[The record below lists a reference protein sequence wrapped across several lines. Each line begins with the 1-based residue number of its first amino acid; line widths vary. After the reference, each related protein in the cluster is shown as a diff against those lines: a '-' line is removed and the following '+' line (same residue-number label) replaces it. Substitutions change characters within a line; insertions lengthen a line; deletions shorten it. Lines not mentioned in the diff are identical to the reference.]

1 MKDYGTNND
10 VVKLVDDKKPEDK
23 KDETTVN
30 ILTNNKGSFGIS
42 PKEIQAI
49 INKYDIRN
57 FVEEVEHLDS
67 IGGNQGIEK
76 LLKTSITSG
85 ISNDEVEKKERLD
98 IYGTN
103 AIEQE
108 PLPHCCEYVWE
119 ALGDMMLRIL
129 IVAGIL
135 QIAIGASPLV
145 EHPEKEWVE
154 GMSIIVAVLV
164 VVTVGSL
171 TNYTKEKKFKE
182 LNDRN
187 SNMIRITIK
196 RNGES
201 FECSPDDILV
211 GDLVKISTGSI
222 VPSDGILISTE
233 GQVKLEE
240 SSLTGESDLIDKE
253 PIESCMA
260 KSKEWT
266 GKDSDKHSIPSPM
279 IFSGTQVKEGN
290 GWFLAFAVGVS
301 SKKGQI
307 QQQVQ
312 QNMENEDSK
321 TPLEAKLDK
330 IASDIG
336 WFGIFASVLTLI
348 SLLIRFGITYQEQ
361 KKAYDEYLLDP
372 VEGQQVSNPKK
383 TISSEILGI
392 ILLCIAIIVVAIPE
406 GLPLAVTLS
415 LAFSIN
421 KMMDDQNLV
430 RKMHACETMGG
441 ANYICSDKT
450 GTLTANLM
458 NIFKVFNGSTI
469 VDTKEVTSNKDN
481 RLESSTLFSE
491 KYYDLF
497 SRSIACNVQMTV
509 TEAELIID
517 PSKTDLAFA
526 NFLHNFS
533 TNLYP
538 IQSKYRVNTNDVKR
552 IAFSSQR
559 KKMSTILS
567 HSDFPTG
574 HRIIM
579 KGAAEQVLKCC
590 TNYVDPE
597 TLALSTISDEDVHK
611 INNIIIGMA
620 SETLRTICVA
630 YKDISESEV
639 NNFNNKDDKGNNLV
653 ENSGFTMICIVGIK
667 DTLREG
673 VTDAIQKCHT
683 AGINVVMVTGDL
695 KDTAIAISKECGI
708 WNLSQGAEI
717 PENYSLTGEDFFK
730 RIGGIECEICN
741 KDIADCACPK
751 TKRDA
756 LEKNIDFEK
765 IQSQRIKD
773 MKEFKNIVKDLR
785 VLARSRPLDKYALVM
800 GLRKLDNVVAVTGD
814 GTNDA
819 QALSKSDV
827 GFAMGIEGTDVAK
840 DAADIIILNDNFASI
855 VCAVKWG
862 RNIYDCIRKFIQ
874 FQLTV
879 NITACVLVFI
889 CACVGNETPISA
901 IQMLWLNMIMD
912 SLGSMALATE
922 PPHDNILVRKPNGRN
937 EYIINYM
944 MWKHIIGHSTT
955 LLVILLVIYLH
966 GPQFLKEDDPSRQA
980 EADLVAFCYGVY
992 PGRAPEGDTYYI
1004 LSGSISDW
1012 KSKVPLVRGKTRVE
1026 CGAYA
1031 GAQEMSLGLKTYIN
1045 GNGNTSQMTIMFNIF
1060 VIYTLFN
1067 QINARVIDDGFNILY
1082 NISKNPY
1089 FVGLSILELGLQAIL
1104 IQFGT
1109 DFFQTSRGGLT
1120 GKQWGYCFGFSA
1132 ISFLVGFLLKLVKAE
1147 ILIEKIGNCLMNS
1160 CGGNDGKV
1168 SDEIL
1173 ESEQAEE
1180 RRKNQN
1186 QFVSGNLEE
1195 HGQKGSRSSKR
1206 RKSLLDNFKFE
1217 KIENLG
1223 SSKMRK

>member
-10 VVKLVDDKKPEDK
+10 VVKLVDDKKPEDNK
-23 KDETTVN
+23 EVTNKVDDQS
-30 ILTNNKGSFGIS
+30 NNKGSFGIS
-42 PKEIQAI
+42 PKDIQGI
-49 INKYDIRN
+49 IYKYDIRN
-57 FVEEVEHLDS
+57 FIEEVEHLEE
-67 IGGNQGIEK
+67 IGGNEGIEK
-76 LLKTSITSG
+76 LLKTSISSG
-85 ISNDEVEKKERLD
+85 ITNDDVEKKERLD

-119 ALGDMMLRIL
+119 QLGDMMLRIL

-164 VVTVGSL
+164 VVSVGSI

-187 SNMIRITIK
+187 SNMIKITIK

-201 FECSPDDILV
+201 YECSPDEILV

-222 VPSDGILISTE
+222 VPADGILVSTE

-253 PIESCMA
+253 PIKDCIA
-260 KSKEWT
+260 KSKEFS
-266 GKDSDKHSIPSPM
+266 GKDHDKHSIPSPL
-279 IFSGTQVKEGN
+279 IFSGTQVKEGG
-290 GWFLAFAVGVS
+290 GWFLAWAVGVH
-301 SKKGQI
+301 SKKGEI

-336 WFGIFASVLTLI
+336 WFGIIASVFTLV
-348 SLLIRFGITYQEQ
+348 SLLIRFGVTYDEQ
-361 KKAYDEYLLDP
+361 DKAYKAYLENP
-372 VEGQQVSNPKK
+372 VEGQSVSNPRK

-421 KMMDDQNLV
+421 KMMEDQNLV

-469 VDTKEVTSNKDN
+469 IDTKDITKTKDN
-481 RLESSTLFSE
+481 RVESSTLFGQ

-497 SRSIACNVQMTV
+497 SQSVACNVQMTV
-509 TEAELIID
+509 TKEETIID

-526 NFLHNFS
+526 NLLHNFS
-533 TNLYP
+533 TDIYP

-559 KKMSTILS
+559 KKMSTVVS

-590 TNYVDPE
+590 TNWVDPE
-597 TLALSTISDEDVHK
+597 SLALNTISDEDVHK

-639 NNFNNKDDKGNNLV
+639 NNFNNKDEAGNNTV
-653 ENSGFTMICIVGIK
+653 ENTGFTMICIVGIK

-673 VTDAIQKCHT
+673 VTDAIQKCHA
-683 AGINVVMVTGDL
+683 AGVKVVMVTGDL

-708 WNLSQGAEI
+708 WNLAQGAEV
-717 PENYSLTGEDFFK
+717 PDNYSLTGEEFFK
-730 RIGGIECEICN
+730 RIGGLECEICS
-741 KDIADCACPK
+741 KDIGDCNCPK

-756 LEKNIDFEK
+756 MEKNVDFDK

-773 MKEFKNIVKDLR
+773 MKEFKVIIKDLR

-800 GLRKLDNVVAVTGD
+800 GLKKLENVVAVTGD

-855 VCAVKWG
+855 ICAVKWG

-922 PPHDNILVRKPNGRN
+922 PPHDNILGRKPNSRN

-944 MWKHIIGHSTT
+944 MWKHIIGHTIS

-966 GPQFLKEDDPSRQA
+966 GPQFLKEDYPSRQA
-980 EADLVAFCYGVY
+980 EADIVAFCYGVY

-1012 KSKVPLVRGKTRVE
+1012 KSKVPLLPGKTKVE
-1026 CGAYA
+1026 CGDYA
-1031 GAQEMSLGLKTYIN
+1031 GSQEMSLGLKTYIN

-1067 QINARVIDDGFNILY
+1067 QVNARVIDDGFNILY
-1082 NISKNPY
+1082 NISKNFY
-1089 FVGLSILELGLQAIL
+1089 FVGLSILEIGLQAIL

-1120 GKQWGYCFGFSA
+1120 GMQWGYCFGFSA
-1132 ISFLVGFLLKLVKAE
+1132 IAFLVGFLLKLVKAE
-1147 ILIEKIGNCLMNS
+1147 ILIEKMGNCLMNC
-1160 CGGNDGKV
+1160 CGDKDGKV

-1180 RRKNQN
+1180 RRKNQFSSN
-1186 QFVSGNLEE
+1186 NLDQ
-1195 HGQKGSRSSKR
+1195 QKGSRKGSQR
-1206 RKSLLDNFKFE
+1206 RKSLIENFKFE
-1217 KIENLG
+1217 KLENKQ
-1223 SSKMRK
+1223 SSKMRN